1 MNKLNKILFY
11 LFIIGLISACAPT
24 SKTTQGDLDANKEEV
39 YTFSIPAN
47 SISRELKDITP
58 EILKGFPFVSFQP
71 VSNFKGKYPPEF
83 YTRIKHEWTAET
95 LKSADIWKLRN
106 DKNIYDFLYTTPLWI
121 GDLQLTQNDLLKNIV
136 YSSNISEEQFNVL
149 ENWIKQGG
157 ILWIESAIF
166 ISSYDYNLNNFNEK
180 KIKDITD
187 RLSVMTIFG
196 NKVHVRTSY
205 AKRIDEFNTE
215 KLSMVISPEQNII
228 KRIMLLDRQ
237 IDKLLLEQTDY
248 VGIYITLDGEP
259 LIKSGDSVYASY
271 INYGKGKIITIVPFD
286 FKNVHYD
293 GELLRL
299 NLILWALNDRK

>member
-1 MNKLNKILFY
+1 MKSHNKIFMS
-11 LFIIGLISACAPT
+11 IILCCLIFSCAPT
-24 SKTTQGDLDANKEEV
+24 SKTTQGDLEADKEEV

-58 EILKGFPFVSFQP
+58 EILKGFPFISFQP

-83 YTRIKHEWTAET
+83 YTRIKQRWIAET

-106 DKNIYDFLYTTPLWI
+106 DRNLYDFLYSTPLWI
-121 GDLQLTQNDLLKNIV
+121 GDLQITESDLLKNIV
-136 YSSNISEEQFNVL
+136 YSSNISEEQFKVI

-187 RLSVMTIFG
+187 RLSGMTIFG
-196 NKVHVRTSY
+196 NKVQVRTSY
-205 AKRIDEFNTE
+205 AKKIDEFNTE
-215 KLSMVISPEQNII
+215 KLSMLISPEQNIM

-299 NLILWALNDRK
+299 NLLLWALNDRK